1 MVRPSDTVSENGSVL
16 GKFIPPPT
24 HLLECFRFSQRVFSL
39 AASATVFRFPKDVP
53 EEADDLC
60 KQSELF

>member
-1 MVRPSDTVSENGSVL
+1 MCVDGQTFGYGVRESVL

-53 EEADDLC
+53 EEADD
-60 KQSELF
+60 QSELF